1 MPLPIRGLWQ
11 VVLASANAGKQRELA
26 ELLEPLGVQLRL
38 ASEWGLVSAEETGS
52 TFEENALI
60 KARHAAAAT
69 RLTALADDSGLE
81 VDALGG
87 RPGVYSARYA
97 CANATDAQNNARLL
111 GELTSRPE
119 APRTARYRCVL
130 ALVRTA
136 EDPAPLL
143 ARGSWEGRIADAAAG
158 NGGFG
163 YDPVFIPQGYE
174 QTVAQL
180 PAALKQRLS
189 HRALAAA
196 SLVGIL
202 RGV

>member
-1 MPLPIRGLWQ
+1 MP
-11 VVLASANAGKQRELA
+11 ASSASSRSSR
-26 ELLEPLGVQLRL
+26 LRSAYERAQWPRNG
-38 ASEWGLVSAEETGS
+38 ASISAEETGS
-52 TFEENALI
+52 SFEENALL
-60 KARHAAAAT
+60 KARHAAAAA
-69 RLTALADDSGLE
+69 RLAALADDSGLE

-87 RPGVYSARYA
+87 RPGVLLSPLRWRRGHGRGEQ
-97 CANATDAQNNARLL
+97 CAAAGRARL
-111 GELTSRPE
+111 
-119 APRTARYRCVL
+119 TARERRARRATAACSRWCARPGIARRCWPRQL
-130 ALVRTA
+130 GRTHRA
-136 EDPAPLL
+136 
-143 ARGSWEGRIADAAAG
+143 AAAG